1 MEPANPPLPT
11 PWNLPFQPEAG
22 SQTSSLISESLDG
35 FSTSE
40 TRQNAAVTSIG
51 RLSGGVNEPAATDCA
66 LEMAALGNA
75 TLARSSH
82 VAAKAGKA
90 EITISTMRIICVM
103 IASIPFWNPDRDE
116 QRPLASVSL
125 QSRQNVRPIRFDEEH
140 ACGNAFL
147 FEDLLQ
153 VICRRLFVSRRVR
166 RIEAQQRL
174 VMPHG
179 LLVECGPVR
188 LLRLSRGGAT
198 EREKGTQSQR

>member
-11 PWNLPFQPEAG
+11 PWNLPFQPDPG
-22 SQTSSLISESLDG
+22 SHTSSLISESLDG

-75 TLARSSH
+75 TLARSSQD

-103 IASIPFWNPDRDE
+103 IGSIPFWNPDHEE

-125 QSRQNVRPIRFDEEH
+125 QSFYNVRPIRFEEQD
-140 ACGNAFL
+140 ACRNA
-147 FEDLLQ
+147 
-153 VICRRLFVSRRVR
+153 
-166 RIEAQQRL
+166 
-174 VMPHG
+174 
-179 LLVECGPVR
+179 
-188 LLRLSRGGAT
+188 
-198 EREKGTQSQR
+198 

>member
-11 PWNLPFQPEAG
+11 PWNLPFQPDAG
-22 SQTSSLISESLDG
+22 SHTSSLISESLDG

-75 TLARSSH
+75 TLARSSQD

-103 IASIPFWNPDRDE
+103 IGSIP
-116 QRPLASVSL
+116 AG
-125 QSRQNVRPIRFDEEH
+125 IRTMTSNGRFH
-140 ACGNAFL
+140 
-147 FEDLLQ
+147 
-153 VICRRLFVSRRVR
+153 S
-166 RIEAQQRL
+166 
-174 VMPHG
+174 
-179 LLVECGPVR
+179 
-188 LLRLSRGGAT
+188 
-198 EREKGTQSQR
+198 

>member
-82 VAAKAGKA
+82 VAAKAAACLRFPSIAPRASENMKVRIVKARPLLIAHLKNILQGKLHDSGVHRTSDLPESIA
-90 EITISTMRIICVM
+90 IVQGRRI
-103 IASIPFWNPDRDE
+103 ADRD
-116 QRPLASVSL
+116 AS
-125 QSRQNVRPIRFDEEH
+125 PD
-140 ACGNAFL
+140 
-147 FEDLLQ
+147 
-153 VICRRLFVSRRVR
+153 
-166 RIEAQQRL
+166 
-174 VMPHG
+174 
-179 LLVECGPVR
+179 
-188 LLRLSRGGAT
+188 GGY
-198 EREKGTQSQR
+198 S